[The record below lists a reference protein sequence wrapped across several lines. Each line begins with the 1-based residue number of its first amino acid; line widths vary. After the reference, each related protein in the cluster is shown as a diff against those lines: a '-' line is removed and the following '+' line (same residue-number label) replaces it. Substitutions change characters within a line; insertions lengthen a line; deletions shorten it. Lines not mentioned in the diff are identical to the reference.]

1 MAWNTAICPV
11 CCNPPQVAVNASEV
25 ADNNRNLT
33 QYIYASTITGQRQVT
48 QPNYRYQF
56 KSQTERIQALLGR
69 VNNPQAIAMRRNGGV
84 GCQCTSLGPI
94 TDINVAVSLGSPNE
108 FTVTWD
114 PVPGATSYTVTTDYP
129 NPSEIII
136 SGTTATF
143 TSETTDNSTFHVT
156 ITASN
161 SCSTTTVTS
170 DFDGPC
176 FLAGSLVTMADG
188 SEKAIEDV
196 QIGDML
202 LGAFGEHNEV
212 LALHRPLLGNTLMCR
227 INGEHSTTNH
237 HPHISMDKKFYSN
250 DPLAVDEKTYGREH
264 EVIGLGGMKERR
276 MLHGLKKGR
285 VQQLKLGIIL
295 KVVEGGRTVQSLE
308 TYSMPPET
316 QLYNLVMGGSHTY
329 HVDGYAVTG
338 WPREDDFNYDSWTPV
353 V

>member
-11 CCNPPQVAVNASEV
+11 CCNPPTVAINASEV
-25 ADNNRNLT
+25 ANNNRNLT
-33 QYIYASTITGQRQVT
+33 QYIYSSTIQGQRQVVN
-48 QPNYRYQF
+48 PNYRYQY

-84 GCQCTSLGPI
+84 GCQCTA
-94 TDINVAVSLGSPNE
+94 AVISDLTIISFDYSAPNWIIY
-108 FTVTWD
+108 FSWTA
-114 PVPGATSYTVTTDYP
+114 PPGTSYTYTFTSNQPDGVFTQTGSTTGTLVTAWTEGA
-129 NPSEIII
+129 EIII
-136 SGTTATF
+136 NITATNDCG
-143 TSETTDNSTFHVT
+143 TSTATNSV
-156 ITASN
+156 A
-161 SCSTTTVTS
+161 
-170 DFDGPC
+170 PC

-188 SEKAIEDV
+188 SEKVIEDV

-212 LALHRPLLGNTLMCR
+212 LALHRPILGDTLMCM

-237 HPHISMDKKFYSN
+237 HPHVAIDKKFYSN

-264 EVIGLGGMKERR
+264 EVIGLGGVKERR

-285 VQQLKLGIIL
+285 VQQMELGVVL
-295 KVVEGGRTVQSLE
+295 KVVGGGRVVDSLM
-308 TYSMPPET
+308 TYSLPPDT

-338 WPREDDFNYDSWTPV
+338 WPREDDFNYDSWSPL
-353 V
+353 